1 MAARVACVC
10 IALAVLVTGQ
20 DVVQLDDP
28 AGGEW
33 TTTLLDEGHGQTKLW
48 AKSGKVPTATTFYK
62 TITRLEHHGNCRGA
76 CYQDKNCGGY
86 SWVPATHTCKLF
98 AAPNFLSRPFSNDKW
113 HKDAAKV
120 TGKKYK
126 KDQSTGKA
134 NSKLAKGLK
143 KVKKQKPL
151 HKRKKTVNGHVHLG
165 LESKANKA
173 LKRGAKSAKGG
184 SIATQLK
191 LYKSKLYSEFTKKYK
206 HEYTARAEKRIAKR
220 AHKIADKRV
229 KKLNKKHKKKV
240 TQPQARELF
249 KQARKEVEGHA
260 VRQMQRSF
268 KKHLKSW
275 SNAKVFAKLNQL
287 KAEKR
292 KRKQMA
298 AAKKAKK
305 KKMAKSLMQKPL
317 PKAKTQRKVA
327 KKVAKAVAA
336 AVKKTKKKAKKKL
349 KSAVKRAKKKA
360 VKKAISKPPKA
371 KKKKTNKPAVKK
383 KAKKKP

>member
-151 HKRKKTVNGHVHLG
+151 HK
-165 LESKANKA
+165 
-173 LKRGAKSAKGG
+173 
-184 SIATQLK
+184 
-191 LYKSKLYSEFTKKYK
+191 SKLYSEFTKKYK
-206 HEYTARAEKRIAKR
+206 HEYTACAEKRIAKR

-260 VRQMQRSF
+260 VRQMQRSY

-317 PKAKTQRKVA
+317 PKAKTQKKVA

-349 KSAVKRAKKKA
+349 KSAVKHAKKKA

>member
-1 MAARVACVC
+1 
-10 IALAVLVTGQ
+10 
-20 DVVQLDDP
+20 
-28 AGGEW
+28 
-33 TTTLLDEGHGQTKLW
+33 LW

-62 TITRLEHHGNCRGA
+62 TIQRLEHHGNCRA
-76 CYQDKNCGGY
+76 VCYQDKNCGGY
-86 SWVPATHTCKLF
+86 SWVPGTHTCKLF
-98 AAPNFLSRPFSNDKW
+98 AAPNFLTRPFSNDKW

-126 KDQSTGKA
+126 KDASTGKA
-134 NSKLAKGLK
+134 NSKLAKGLR
-143 KVKKQKPL
+143 KVKKQKPI
-151 HKRKKTVNGHVHLG
+151 HKRAKTVAGHVHLG
-165 LESKANKA
+165 LEKKANKA
-173 LKRGAKSAKGG
+173 LKRGAKSAKRGNMV
-184 SIATQLK
+184 TQLK
-191 LYKSKLYSEFTKKYK
+191 LYKAKLYSEFTKKYK

-240 TQPQARELF
+240 TTAQARSFF

-275 SNAKVFAKLNQL
+275 SNAKVHAKTEEL

-292 KRKQMA
+292 KRKQAA

-305 KKMAKSLMQKPL
+305 KKVAKLQMQKPL
-317 PKAKTQRKVA
+317 PKAKTRKKVA

-336 AVKKTKKKAKKKL
+336 AVKKTKKAAKKKMKL
-349 KSAVKRAKKKA
+349 AVKQAKKKA
-360 VKKAISKPPKA
+360 IKSVRPRMKKA
-371 KKKKTNKPAVKK
+371 KK
-383 KAKKKP
+383 KAKKKH